1 MTYFLATSTLLAGIG
16 IFLLGM
22 NYLEDSLRRLGGR
35 AFKIFLRKQTT
46 NKVKSILG
54 GAVVSGVL
62 QSSSIVNLMVL
73 AFVGAGI
80 ITMQNALAI
89 IMGANI
95 GSTLN
100 SWIVATIGFTFNIDL
115 FALPVIG
122 LAGLAMAA
130 FAKESKPYYW
140 SRLFFGFGAL
150 FLGLE
155 FMKDSFTGMAE
166 QIDFSAIRNYPIVVF
181 VLVGFLV
188 TSVVQSS
195 SATMAI
201 TLSALNVNAIAL
213 YPAVGMVLGAE
224 VGTTVKLLIASFGGL
239 PAKKRVALGNFI
251 FNTTLILVVLLA
263 LHPIYQAL
271 LYLNNPLTALVLFQ
285 SLINIL
291 GVVVF
296 FPFLRLFE
304 SFLMNRFCD
313 DQSGARYIRLVPQTE
328 GDLALEALDKEARR
342 FLLATLDFH
351 RHAFDLGKDDPE
363 DVMDKAFHNKSF
375 LEKYDHLKLLHGEIH
390 SYYIGLNKESLDPNE
405 RERAE
410 QIISAVR
417 NSMFSAKST
426 KDSHHDIEQFRN
438 SSSTTKYQYY
448 TDARRKVETFDRD
461 LTDCL
466 SRKASESLFEDM
478 VALYNRVQEG
488 YAEELKTLYRQEANH
503 QLTEVDISTLINF
516 NREFFACYKAMVWA
530 VKDYLLEK
538 GQSSYFAELP
548 GFIR

>member
-1 MTYFLATSTLLAGIG
+1 
-16 IFLLGM
+16 
-22 NYLEDSLRRLGGR
+22 
-35 AFKIFLRKQTT
+35 
-46 NKVKSILG
+46 
-54 GAVVSGVL
+54 
-62 QSSSIVNLMVL
+62 
-73 AFVGAGI
+73 
-80 ITMQNALAI
+80 
-89 IMGANI
+89 
-95 GSTLN
+95 
-100 SWIVATIGFTFNIDL
+100 
-115 FALPVIG
+115 
-122 LAGLAMAA
+122 
-130 FAKESKPYYW
+130 
-140 SRLFFGFGAL
+140 
-150 FLGLE
+150 
-155 FMKDSFTGMAE
+155 
-166 QIDFSAIRNYPIVVF
+166 
-181 VLVGFLV
+181 
-188 TSVVQSS
+188 
-195 SATMAI
+195 
-201 TLSALNVNAIAL
+201 VNAIAL

-239 PAKKRVALGNFI
+239 PAKKRVALGNLI
-251 FNTTLILVVLLA
+251 FNTTLIIVVLLA

-304 SFLMNRFCD
+304 SFLMNRFSD

-466 SRKASESLFEDM
+466 ARKASESLFEDM